1 MYQLPRHA
9 LRWHKIKPPPRAH
22 PRRQLQNAQCDGI
35 AAAEI
40 IEKPAVQVRGLQ
52 VLLYRVHVKTHRAA
66 HSMRQSTCELTA
78 TQLSLVA
85 YASRVTSASTCC
97 SVTPRTSTR
106 LLRL

>member
-22 PRRQLQNAQCDGI
+22 PRRQLQDAQCDRI
-35 AAAEI
+35 AAAKI

-52 VLLYRVHVKTHRAA
+52 ILLHCLYVKTHRAA
-66 HSMRQSTCELTA
+66 HPIRQSTRLPTA
-78 TQLSLVA
+78 YSFVSS